1 MCLLFCSHFSLAGDN
16 VDCWME
22 IQSGKG
28 PWSQPVTGI
37 VPIGSTLTLVV
48 AINDYRGEFD
58 MRVKS
63 CVASDGLDHVINL
76 SDEFGCV
83 LRPKM
88 ISRFV
93 KARAPNDK
101 ATVITY
107 AFFHAFK
114 FPDALSVHINCKV
127 EICRHGCK
135 DHCQPVASNKRHD
148 IVGHKMIETNAI
160 EEPEINR
167 SDEPRTPESIDPDND
182 VSDDGSGGGSGIV
195 DDDTSFYEEF
205 ADVVGLNTKTSSK
218 DIEKIPIEKQQ
229 PKLKQELKP
238 SLQIIHSEP
247 ELPPIRVHVSDHPPK
262 STYEVHEDFVDSFP
276 PQNLPMH
283 DMLHRPHVDT
293 NRLNIEKFPHGPRS
307 FSIER
312 MGLLLPPPRPT
323 PKKGRAT
330 PRAKTDHGPRPLN
343 RGKKI
348 RQPLRGGERFVVV
361 NRPKRYRRSI
371 AVSEGQSQSADI
383 GVVGVFDVVSEAD
396 LAFSPH
402 DGKQEAETVLQGK
415 IYEEILNGICMP
427 MPVFSVLFILVI
439 LTAVVLVLTVGSLYY
454 RYQVHK
460 EMVEKQS
467 ESHNNINPN
476 SLGSWITLR
485 LFRMNDGEMQPC
497 DPVTGIIPESST

>member
-1 MCLLFCSHFSLAGDN
+1 
-16 VDCWME
+16 ME

-28 PWSQPVTGI
+28 PWSQQVSGI

-48 AINDYRGEFD
+48 AVNDYRGEFD

-127 EICRHGCK
+127 EICRNGCM
-135 DHCQPVASNKRHD
+135 DHCQQVASNKRHD
-148 IVGHKMIETNAI
+148 TVGHKLIETSAKAQ
-160 EEPEINR
+160 PEINR
-167 SDEPRTPESIDPDND
+167 SDAAQTPEQNDPDND
-182 VSDDGSGGGSGIV
+182 IGDDDGSG
-195 DDDTSFYEEF
+195 DDGTDAEDDSLFYEEF
-205 ADVVGLNTKTSSK
+205 ADAVGLKTKPSTK
-218 DIEKIPIEKQQ
+218 DVEKTAVEKQP
-229 PKLKQELKP
+229 PKSKLEQKP
-238 SLQIIHSEP
+238 SLQLIHSEP
-247 ELPPIRVHVSDHPPK
+247 DLPPIRVHVEQPLKPS
-262 STYEVHEDFVDSFP
+262 YEVHENFVDSLP
-276 PQNLPMH
+276 PQNLPTH
-283 DMLHRPHVDT
+283 DMLHHPHIDANRVNVD
-293 NRLNIEKFPHGPRS
+293 KFPHGPRS

-312 MGLLLPPPRPT
+312 MGLLLPPPPPL
-323 PKKGRAT
+323 PKSKALTRSMPG
-330 PRAKTDHGPRPLN
+330 HGSRSLN
-343 RGKKI
+343 LGEKI
-348 RQPLRGGERFVVV
+348 RRPQRGGNRFVVV
-361 NRPKRYRRSI
+361 NRSRRHRRSI
-371 AVSEGQSQSADI
+371 TVSDGQSQSADI
-383 GVVGVFDVVSEAD
+383 GVVVVGMFDVVSEAD

-402 DGKQEAETVLQGK
+402 DGKSEPETVLQGK
-415 IYEEILNGICMP
+415 ISEEILYGICMP

-454 RYQVHK
+454 RYQMHK
-460 EMVEKQS
+460 EMIEKQTCT
-467 ESHNNINPN
+467 NTNANIHPN

-485 LFRMNDGEMQPC
+485 LFRINEGEMQPC
-497 DPVTGIIPESST
+497 DPVTGMIPESST